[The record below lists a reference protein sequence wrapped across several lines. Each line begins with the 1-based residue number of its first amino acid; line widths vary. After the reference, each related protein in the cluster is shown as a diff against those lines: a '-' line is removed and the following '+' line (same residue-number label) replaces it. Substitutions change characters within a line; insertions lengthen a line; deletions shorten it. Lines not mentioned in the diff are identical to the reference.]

1 MPCTEDG
8 ANGSIKY
15 DRYAFSRDGW
25 KLTQTKSG
33 EEIKVNEHG
42 TEYSFTEIMPSI
54 ELNSIKKYGGFYIG
68 RYEVGIEGC
77 DEEVKTSNS
86 NNETNWTGYS
96 NGKAVV
102 QANKQVWNYI
112 TRDMAKIVAEG
123 MYENNNAVISRL
135 CNSYVWDTV
144 LQFIEIKNVGYST
157 NSEGDNYSGSLKH
170 TGIGSIAR
178 NNIYDMGG
186 NVAEWTTEV
195 CSLQDYPCTKRGGGY
210 GFDASDRPAGLR
222 TNDDETLAND
232 FIGLRLTLYVGM

>member
-1 MPCTEDG
+1 M
-8 ANGSIKY
+8 
-15 DRYAFSRDGW
+15 
-25 KLTQTKSG
+25 
-33 EEIKVNEHG
+33 NELG
-42 TEYSFTEIMPSI
+42 TEYSFTEIMPGI

-135 CNSYVWDTV
+135 CVSSVWDTV

-157 NSEGDNYSGSLKH
+157 NSKGDNYSGSLKH

-186 NVAEWTTEV
+186 NVAEWTT
-195 CSLQDYPCTKRGGGY
+195 
-210 GFDASDRPAGLR
+210 
-222 TNDDETLAND
+222 
-232 FIGLRLTLYVGM
+232 